1 MSALTGPVQPP
12 QTQIIPVVE
21 APRTVRRDLLRGR
34 TESWWDRM
42 VLAGVGVL
50 ATVLG
55 LWNLTGATA
64 YQDDEGTY
72 TAQAFS
78 VLEGQLAPY
87 TYWYDHPPLGWIQ
100 LGSLAWLPELL
111 GLGDGTYIGATRF
124 AIVPFFVAT
133 AMLVYLIGRRLGVSR
148 PIAGL
153 TVLVFVL
160 SPLTLVIGR
169 QVYID
174 NIGIP
179 WLLLAFYLAL
189 SPRGALW
196 HHVGAGVFFAV
207 AVLSKETLAIFG
219 PALLV
224 ALLNRPNWSN
234 RVFST
239 VGFLVVGGLVLF
251 SYPLMALLRGE
262 LFAGPNHVSLQEA
275 LAFQFMD
282 RSGSGSIWEAGSSR
296 AELLEGWLYYDTYL
310 VLAGVAA
317 GVLCLMRRR
326 AVWIPVAMATFAVPV
341 LTGEGYLPSMYIIG
355 VVPFLALALGVA
367 ADILWSAFR
376 KVVAPLAPRPRTVAT
391 IVVDGPAL
399 VGTEQS
405 PAHRGGEHRLGVH
418 PGMGAGERAPTGHDP
433 GPLLDVAGRQH
444 QRVGRPLGRGGHGE
458 SGSRQPVPA
467 GAPRGRGST
476 GLDHRGPVHTGQHR
490 QPRPGHGRRSAGGI
504 RARADLRRLERPRGD
519 QPVRPIDLFFPP
531 VVAGTPRL
539 TRDAAP

>member
-282 RSGSGSIWEAGSSR
+282 RSVSGSIWEAGSSR

-391 IVVDGPAL
+391 IVVGAAAILGAASVTVPHWWGQSRALLTEEENTDWASTLAWVQENVPRQDTILVPYSMWQDVNTSGWDDPWDAVVTEKVDLDSQFLREHPEGAEALDWIIVGPFTQANIDSL
-399 VGTEQS
+399 
-405 PAHRGGEHRLGVH
+405 
-418 PGMGAGERAPTGHDP
+418 
-433 GPLLDVAGRQH
+433 
-444 QRVGRPLGRGGHGE
+444 
-458 SGSRQPVPA
+458 
-467 GAPRGRGST
+467 
-476 GLDHRGPVHTGQHR
+476 GLDMVEEALEESEPVQTF
-490 QPRPGHGRRSAGGI
+490 GGWSVHEVI
-504 RARADLRRLERPRGD
+504 SP
-519 QPVRPIDLFFPP
+519 
-531 VVAGTPRL
+531 
-539 TRDAAP
+539 